1 MMGYRK
7 VNNGNSNKTGGK
19 AGLFL
24 ILLFLLVFMIVVSIR
39 AGYTEI
45 SMSDLLRILS
55 GGGNNKENL
64 ILYEFRLPRI
74 VLAIL
79 VGIGFS
85 LSGCILQGVT
95 RNPMADPGLLGINS
109 GAGIVVVLFMTL
121 YGTLTRSATFALPF
135 FSLLGALAV
144 SGVIYLLSNRR
155 GIGLHPVRL
164 VLNGVA
170 IQSGIN
176 ALMTVIILKLD
187 STQVDFIAVWQAGS
201 IWNANW
207 ELVAGLLPWIILGG
221 LYIAGK
227 TRELDILG
235 MGDTMAT
242 GLGVTVEKVKKHL
255 LFVAVA
261 LAAAS
266 VTTSGS
272 LHFIGLL
279 GPHLARKLVGNRHR
293 CLLPMCS
300 LTGALLVLIADTIG
314 RTVIQPGEI
323 PAGIVAAMIG
333 APYFIILMIGKGNG
347 GRRNGAKHL

>member
-1 MMGYRK
+1 MMGYLRTR
-7 VNNGNSNKTGGK
+7 NGRTTKTGRK

-24 ILLFLLVFMIVVSIR
+24 ILLSLLVLMIIISIR
-39 AGYTEI
+39 AGYTDI
-45 SMSDLLRILS
+45 SLQDLLRILL
-55 GGGNNKENL
+55 GGGSDKENL

-74 VLAIL
+74 ILAIL

-121 YGTLTRSATFALPF
+121 YGTLTKNATLALPF

-144 SGVIYLLSNRR
+144 SALIYFLSNRR
-155 GIGLHPVRL
+155 GFGLHPVRL

-187 STQVDFIAVWQAGS
+187 STQIDFIAVWQAGS

-207 ELVAGLLPWIILGG
+207 RLVASLLPWIILGG
-221 LYIAGK
+221 IYIAGK

-235 MGDTMAT
+235 MGDTVAI
-242 GLGVTVEKVKKHL
+242 GLGVTVERVKKHL

-300 LTGALLVLIADTIG
+300 LTGALLVLIADTVG
-314 RTVIQPGEI
+314 RTVISPAEI

-333 APYFIILMIGKGNG
+333 APYFIILMVGKGNG
-347 GRRNGAKHL
+347 RPRRRA